1 MAFVIEKDI
10 AIPESTRP
18 SARSSKYP
26 LREMEVGDSFFIP
39 NVVTED
45 ELKKAR
51 GAIASA
57 AKTAKCKTTTRP
69 MADEKTGVLGL
80 RVWKAGLREEAPVV
94 AAEEAPVV
102 EAEEEEKP
110 YDEQ

>member
-1 MAFVIEKDI
+1 MALFAIEKDI

-18 SARSSKYP
+18 TARSSKYP
-26 LREMEVGDSFFIP
+26 LRDMEVGDSFFIP
-39 NVVTED
+39 NVSTEE

-69 MADEKTGVLGL
+69 MDGGL
-80 RVWKAGLREEAPVV
+80 RVWKAGLRD
-94 AAEEAPVV
+94 EAPVV
-102 EAEEEEKP
+102 EAPGAAAEEEEKP

>member
-1 MAFVIEKDI
+1 MALFAIEKDI

-69 MADEKTGVLGL
+69 MDGGL
-80 RVWKAGLREEAPVV
+80 RVWKAGLRDEAAP
-94 AAEEAPVV
+94 AAEEAGYDD
-102 EAEEEEKP
+102 AE
-110 YDEQ
+110 

>member
-1 MAFVIEKDI
+1 MALFAIEKDI

-26 LREMEVGDSFFIP
+26 LRDMEVGDSFFIP

-69 MADEKTGVLGL
+69 MDGGL
-80 RVWKAGLREEAPVV
+80 RVWKAGLRDEAAP
-94 AAEEAPVV
+94 AAEEAGYDD
-102 EAEEEEKP
+102 AE
-110 YDEQ
+110 

>member
-26 LREMEVGDSFFIP
+26 LRDMEVGDSFFIP

-57 AKTAKCKTTTRP
+57 AKTTKCKTTTRP
-69 MADEKTGVLGL
+69 MDGGL
-80 RVWKAGLREEAPVV
+80 RVWKAGLRDEAAP
-94 AAEEAPVV
+94 AAEEAGYDD
-102 EAEEEEKP
+102 AE
-110 YDEQ
+110 

>member
-1 MAFVIEKDI
+1 MALFAIEKDI

-39 NVVTED
+39 NVSTED

-69 MADEKTGVLGL
+69 MDGGL
-80 RVWKAGLREEAPVV
+80 RVWKAGLRD
-94 AAEEAPVV
+94 EAPVV
-102 EAEEEEKP
+102 EAPGAAAEEEEKP

>member
-1 MAFVIEKDI
+1 MALFAIEKDI

-18 SARSSKYP
+18 TARSSKYP
-26 LREMEVGDSFFIP
+26 LRDMEVGDSFFIP

-69 MADEKTGVLGL
+69 MDGGL
-80 RVWKAGLREEAPVV
+80 RVWKAGLRD
-94 AAEEAPVV
+94 EAPVV
-102 EAEEEEKP
+102 EAPGAAAEEEEKP

>member
-26 LREMEVGDSFFIP
+26 LRDMEVGDSFFIP
-39 NVVTED
+39 NVSTEE

-80 RVWKAGLREEAPVV
+80 RVWKAGLRD
-94 AAEEAPVV
+94 EAPVV
-102 EAEEEEKP
+102 EAPGAAAEEEEKP

>member
-26 LREMEVGDSFFIP
+26 LRDMEVGDSFFIP
-39 NVVTED
+39 NVSTEE

-69 MADEKTGVLGL
+69 MADEKGVLGL
-80 RVWKAGLREEAPVV
+80 RVWKAGLRD
-94 AAEEAPVV
+94 EAPVV
-102 EAEEEEKP
+102 EAPGAAAEEEEKP

>member
-1 MAFVIEKDI
+1 MALFAIEKDI

-39 NVVTED
+39 NVSTED

-69 MADEKTGVLGL
+69 MDGGL
-80 RVWKAGLREEAPVV
+80 RVWKAGLRDEAAP
-94 AAEEAPVV
+94 AAEEAGYDD
-102 EAEEEEKP
+102 AE
-110 YDEQ
+110 